1 MLETNTQPGMTP
13 LSLVPEQAAHC
24 GIPYADLVELLVA
37 DALRVHAAKQH
48 KGGPHGA
55 ADQA

>member
-1 MLETNTQPGMTP
+1 MTP

-24 GIPYADLVELLVA
+24 GIPYADLVEMLVA
-37 DALRVHAAKQH
+37 EALRVHSLKQ
-48 KGGPHGA
+48 KGGSSGT